1 MSGYLLDTNVVSE
14 TAKRNPNPGVVD
26 FLTARDDLWLSA
38 IVVGELELG
47 VQLLPE
53 GRRRNEL
60 ASWLSMLLGEFGER
74 MLPVKNEEAQWAATF
89 RARTHRRGAEL
100 ALADALIAGTAKAN
114 DLFVLTRNVRDFAN
128 LGIDVVNPWEPA
140 YGQP

>member
-14 TAKRNPNPGVVD
+14 NVRRNPSPAVVD
-26 FLTARDDLWLSA
+26 FLAASDDLWLSA

-47 VQLLPE
+47 IQLLPE
-53 GRRRNEL
+53 GQRSNEL
-60 ASWLSMLLGEFGER
+60 RSWLSMLLEEFGER
-74 MLPVKNEEAQWAATF
+74 VLPVRNEEAQWAATF
-89 RARTHRRGAEL
+89 QARRHRTGGEL

-128 LGIDVVNPWEPA
+128 LDLEVVNPWEPN
-140 YGQP
+140 GRG